1 MTVRRF
7 LSAGWLT
14 VHALALFFTASF
26 LGLGY
31 WQLIRSRTGNARSF
45 GYALEW
51 PLFAAFVVFMWI
63 NFIREERK
71 RARQAEAEPAE
82 PDNTPPD
89 EPVAVPEPAPPTP
102 EAEDEDPEL
111 AAYNRYLAK
120 LHAEDTRSRR

>member
-71 RARQAEAEPAE
+71 RARQAEAEPDYA
-82 PDNTPPD
+82 PPD

-102 EAEDEDPEL
+102 EAQDEDPEL
-111 AAYNRYLAK
+111 AAYNQYLAK
-120 LHAEDTRSRR
+120 LHAEDMRSRR